1 MKSLIFER
9 VLLVIAFCFSVNIIS
24 SAQKSIDNLVNKFE
38 EDSNVEV
45 TYMEN
50 RDPQTKEIVYKT
62 LALKG
67 DNAKQGQELWKAF
80 EAERG
85 NSVYIIKDKK
95 KSFIIKFLDK
105 NGYSTYI
112 LTIEN
117 HGSWKLHLR
126 VEGSK

>member
-1 MKSLIFER
+1 MKSLIYER

-24 SAQKSIDNLVNKFE
+24 SAQKSIDNLVNKYE
-38 EDSNVEV
+38 KDSNVEV

-67 DNAKQGQELWKAF
+67 DDAKKGQELWKAF

-85 NSVYIIKDKK
+85 NSVNIVKEKK

-112 LTIEN
+112 LTIEKR
-117 HGSWKLHLR
+117 GSWTLYLR
-126 VEGSK
+126 VKGSK